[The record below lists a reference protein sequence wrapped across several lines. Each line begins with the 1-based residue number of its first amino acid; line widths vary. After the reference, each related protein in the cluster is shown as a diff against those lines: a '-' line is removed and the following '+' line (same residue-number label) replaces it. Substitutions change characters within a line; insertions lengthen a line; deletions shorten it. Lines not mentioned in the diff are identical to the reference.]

1 VRVLAEIP
9 DPGKS
14 QEEIDALKAA
24 GLDPE
29 SESDKAKQAEGGDET
44 EKKSSATAERLLQ
57 IRDAKTVKRRP
68 HRKSHG
74 KIAFKDLAKTIGK
87 RWRALTEHG
96 KIRYT
101 QLAEKDLQRYN
112 EQMKEYN
119 TKRNRFSY
127 QTTPGPLPP
136 QLNAAVMN
144 AANGAHMNVVGVGAN
159 GQMPVMGQQPMPM
172 QMVQQGGHL
181 PPPQGS
187 VPIQTTAHAPAPGV
201 DGNGNHLQ
209 GPSGEQGNLHA
220 QQGKPPQD
228 KPEMAGGDAMGMAHS
243 NAAAPQP
250 VVEMQ
255 PAGSNTTDL
264 PSKPGESDGMA
275 MSQMG
280 PVGDNGNGGNEG
292 AGMIA
297 DAKDPTELQG

>member
-1 VRVLAEIP
+1 MRVLAEIP

-14 QEEIDALKAA
+14 QEEVDALKAA

-29 SESDKAKQAEGGDET
+29 SESEKAKQAEGGTET
-44 EKKSSATAERLLQ
+44 DKKSSETAERLLQ

-87 RWRALTEHG
+87 RWRALSEHG
-96 KIRYT
+96 KIRYQ

-144 AANGAHMNVVGVGAN
+144 AANGAHMNVGAN
-159 GQMPVMGQQPMPM
+159 GQMPVMGQPQMPM
-172 QMVQQGGHL
+172 QMVQQGAHL

-187 VPIQTTAHAPAPGV
+187 VPIQTAAHAPALGV

-209 GPSGEQGNLHA
+209 SPSGEQTNVLA
-220 QQGKPPQD
+220 QPGKPTQD
-228 KPEMAGGDAMGMAHS
+228 KPAMGGNDAMGMAHS
-243 NAAAPQP
+243 TAAAPQS

-255 PAGSNTTDL
+255 PAGSNTTDML
-264 PSKPGESDGMA
+264 SKPGENNGMV
-275 MSQMG
+275 MPQMG
-280 PVGDNGNGGNEG
+280 PGGDNGNGGNEG
-292 AGMIA
+292 AGLIA
-297 DAKDPTELQG
+297 DAKDRTDIEV